1 MGCRSANWRGGGGGS
16 DMEEDDE
23 EEDEEEDAVNS
34 NNSKSFATVLSTSWR
49 WDFSK
54 YSMGNKN
61 PVYSLSNIAGEGIG

>member
-1 MGCRSANWRGGGGGS
+1 M
-16 DMEEDDE
+16 
-23 EEDEEEDAVNS
+23 EEEDAVNS